1 MFEFDYQY
9 EEKAAKKHFNSAE
22 AAGRLGAYVDR
33 LSALDRYEK
42 TEIEQA
48 LRSQADE
55 MQIKPAVLIHPV
67 RLATSGTSTGPPL
80 FDMLE
85 LLGRE
90 EVVKRI
96 KKAIEFI
103 KTNSD

>member
-1 MFEFDYQY
+1 
-9 EEKAAKKHFNSAE
+9 
-22 AAGRLGAYVDR
+22 
-33 LSALDRYEK
+33 
-42 TEIEQA
+42 IEQA
-48 LRSQADE
+48 LRGLADE
-55 MQIKPAVLIHPV
+55 MGIKPAALIHPV

-85 LLGRE
+85 LLSRD

-96 KKAIEFI
+96 KKVIEFI

>member
-1 MFEFDYQY
+1 
-9 EEKAAKKHFNSAE
+9 
-22 AAGRLGAYVDR
+22 
-33 LSALDRYEK
+33 LDRYEK

-67 RLATSGTSTGPPL
+67 RLATTGTSTGPPL

-85 LLGRE
+85 LLGRD

-96 KKAIEFI
+96 KRAIEFV
-103 KTNSD
+103 KANSG